1 MILKRLGQTP
11 HRLQRRRTHLP
22 QSSMGLA
29 IANTLNFWPQ
39 LQVYT
44 EDGRVGI
51 DTC

>member
-22 QSSMGLA
+22 QTSMGLA